1 MRTNLGEQRRAF
13 PPGIKSLSEQGRNQI
28 LRHGRPGAVDPL
40 TAVVRVFS
48 DNALAPALDTIG
60 LHGDEKNATVVEAV
74 KTRLEKVDE
83 RQMDFTQRDGFDFH
97 AQVLKVSRFQSF
109 KTLALEY
116 YVTFN
121 KARRTR
127 RCTREFLRVPF
138 WFCGLRFIG

>member
-109 KTLALEY
+109 KTLAPRAASKIQYSTRNTKMHCGIPSRAFVVLRLE
-116 YVTFN
+116 VH
-121 KARRTR
+121 
-127 RCTREFLRVPF
+127 
-138 WFCGLRFIG
+138 